1 MITAYTNLRTWSLN
15 LRCLASVIVPLP
27 SKSPA
32 RHVFSTSIERH
43 NLLSLQS
50 LQDHQSIPRYCHK
63 MRLPSLRFHRCKPD
77 LIEEVTPQVDRI
89 DRTRVRE
96 QFNKGFYM
104 LSISFDFRRYDSLMQ
119 DSLGLSQVKSRD
131 LSLENRYAT
140 KPVFW
145 HSTNSTG

>member
-1 MITAYTNLRTWSLN
+1 
-15 LRCLASVIVPLP
+15 
-27 SKSPA
+27 
-32 RHVFSTSIERH
+32 
-43 NLLSLQS
+43 
-50 LQDHQSIPRYCHK
+50 
-63 MRLPSLRFHRCKPD
+63 
-77 LIEEVTPQVDRI
+77 
-89 DRTRVRE
+89 
-96 QFNKGFYM
+96 M